1 MITHIVAG
9 AVAAV
14 IAFGAAWQVQDYR
27 YGEQIN
33 EIKLEQSEAARK
45 VFEEAQRQHEI
56 DLARKDKALHESNLR
71 AQANANLARK
81 LDSDVD
87 SVRNEL
93 AQARAS
99 LPKATCD
106 AARNYAASVTELFG
120 SCADR
125 YIDMAR
131 KAQGHAEDV
140 RLMQEALP

>member
-1 MITHIVAG
+1 MKLLIASAAASSIITGMSV
-9 AVAAV
+9 
-14 IAFGAAWQVQDYR
+14 WKTQDWR

-56 DLARKDKALHESNLR
+56 DLARKDKALHEANLR

-87 SVRNEL
+87 SVRDEL

-106 AARNYAASVTELFG
+106 AARNYAASFTELFG
-120 SCADR
+120 SCAER
-125 YIDMAR
+125 YSDVAR

-140 RLMQEALP
+140 RLMQEARP